1 MFYIWID
8 SMCRAKLPV
17 QPSLTIAKAKNI
29 PKSNYKASW
38 QWLSWFKVHYGLQ
51 TMVLQREGAKVN
63 KNDLELIALEELY
76 KIIVQYDPEN
86 IYNMD
91 EIGLFF
97 RLLSKYL
104 RQMTIH
110 DIFN

>member
-1 MFYIWID
+1 
-8 SMCRAKLPV
+8 
-17 QPSLTIAKAKNI
+17 
-29 PKSNYKASW
+29 
-38 QWLSWFKVHYGLQ
+38 
-51 TMVLQREGAKVN
+51 MVLQREGAKVN